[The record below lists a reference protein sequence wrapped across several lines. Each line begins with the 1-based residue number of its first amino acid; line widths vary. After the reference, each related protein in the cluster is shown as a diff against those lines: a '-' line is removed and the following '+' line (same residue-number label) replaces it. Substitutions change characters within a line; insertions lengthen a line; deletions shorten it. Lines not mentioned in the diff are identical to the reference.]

1 MVGKR
6 KFVSEFSVSITSKGW
21 LMFTPDQLHA
31 DGKMNDELQEVADN
45 SHIYLICKKPKA
57 TCCNEQPIIHNG
69 LVSGK
74 VSSRVKGKEIVSEY
88 TFPFEF
94 EDNKLRDTISLID
107 VIAIIQEINIGS
119 KTENE

>member
-94 EDNKLRDTISLID
+94 EDNEVSLNVANYPHKKNSD
-107 VIAIIQEINIGS
+107 AQV
-119 KTENE
+119 

>member
-57 TCCNEQPIIHNG
+57 
-69 LVSGK
+69 
-74 VSSRVKGKEIVSEY
+74 
-88 TFPFEF
+88 
-94 EDNKLRDTISLID
+94 
-107 VIAIIQEINIGS
+107 
-119 KTENE
+119 